1 MDFLGLFLIFSAR
14 ILDVSMGTLRILF
27 LVRGRRAIAAALG
40 FAEVMIYL
48 TALGYVLGGG
58 REMSL
63 LQMVV
68 YCAGFSTGNF
78 LGSFLEERLM
88 NAYVALEIIMD
99 KTPETK
105 IIVENIRS
113 DGYGAT
119 VVYGKGRDGIRSI
132 IKVICRRSDIPVVTA
147 HTENR
152 GFICIT
158 DVKGCYGGYFPM
170 QRK

>member
-1 MDFLGLFLIFSAR
+1 MDFLGLFLIFCAR
-14 ILDVSMGTLRILF
+14 ILDVSIGTLRILF
-27 LVRGRRAIAAALG
+27 LVRGRRAIAATLG

-63 LQMVV
+63 LQMIV

-88 NAYVALEIIMD
+88 NAYVVLEIIMD

-105 IIVENIRS
+105 AMIEKIRS